1 LKTELEQLIEEK
13 GEDNR
18 LTFAAHFGEAVVGRL
33 LPFEV
38 DDVIGLKVQTAFSML
53 SRSYRNRF
61 VISPQVFRCW
71 LKPATKKHSLLVNGS

>member
-1 LKTELEQLIEEK
+1 MKTELEQLIEAK

-33 LPFEV
+33 
-38 DDVIGLKVQTAFSML
+38 A
-53 SRSYRNRF
+53 YRNRF